1 MSCDS
6 SASKTFSPNGTATD
20 IDYGW
25 LLISANAFQDTFSSN
40 GLDVENQAFLNAYR
54 VQPVGSSW
62 DDIASVHGVM
72 GLTPRSTGSGLKL
85 LSPFMTMASQGLLD
99 ENIIS
104 LRLREPR
111 ESTLGGI
118 NHELFMGNITR
129 IPITNHTSP
138 YSLTGRWQAEG
149 HVRCNRI
156 DTGY

>member
-1 MSCDS
+1 MVAYLCKRCSRH
-6 SASKTFSPNGTATD
+6 
-20 IDYGW
+20 
-25 LLISANAFQDTFSSN
+25 L
-40 GLDVENQAFLNAYR
+40 FLEWAR
-54 VQPVGSSW
+54 CRKPSVSQRLPRQPVGSSW

-85 LSPFMTMASQGLLD
+85 LSPFTTIASQGLLD

-111 ESTLGGI
+111 ELTFGGV

-138 YSLTGRWQAEG
+138 YSLTGRWQAEATYVAIG
-149 HVRCNRI
+149 SIPGIKI
-156 DTGY
+156 DLRVLWRLSAPRQRTSSFQT

>member
-1 MSCDS
+1 MVAYLCER
-6 SASKTFSPNGTATD
+6 FSGHIFLEWVRCRKP
-20 IDYGW
+20 
-25 LLISANAFQDTFSSN
+25 
-40 GLDVENQAFLNAYR
+40 LNAYR

-111 ESTLGGI
+111 ESI
-118 NHELFMGNITR
+118 
-129 IPITNHTSP
+129 
-138 YSLTGRWQAEG
+138 
-149 HVRCNRI
+149 
-156 DTGY
+156 